1 MLRSRSNWQKLQSR
15 AGSVLSS
22 AVTDGRFHGRRSLSG
37 SAAESRRY
45 LGPWSAR
52 LRIES
57 HRRSADSLRA
67 EVDVHFNAVG
77 NLDEGNTFVHA
88 VVLTVEGH
96 CPFDRAGA
104 CPFPGNCK
112 S

>member
-22 AVTDGRFHGRRSLSG
+22 AVTEGRFHGRRSLSG
-37 SAAESRRY
+37 SAAESRGD

-57 HRRSADSLRA
+57 HRRSADSLRG
-67 EVDVHFNAVG
+67 EVDVQFNAVG
-77 NLDEGNTFVHA
+77 NLEQGNTFVHP
-88 VVLTVEGH
+88 VVLTVEGL
-96 CPFDRAGA
+96 CPFYRAG
-104 CPFPGNCK
+104 